1 MRTRAVEIA
10 PGVHWLSF
18 GAVEGNVYLVRSSV
32 RLDDGWVLVDTST
45 AKRADDIR
53 RAAAGLFGDAPP
65 TAILITHVHPDH
77 TGSAGDLA
85 RGWGCA
91 VHVPAVELPLATAG
105 ELADLEPFANLLD
118 RRIVLPLMRRMPP
131 EKVRAMLAAQSLAD
145 VARPL
150 ETGDGVPG
158 LPGWTVIA
166 APGHSPGHL
175 VYWRRRDRVLLAGD
189 TVLTVDA
196 GSFQG
201 LLAYLFNPRR
211 PRVSRPAGF
220 TNWDSARASAS
231 VKALARLEPRVLA
244 TGHGPPLCGGEA
256 ADRLRACA
264 AAL

>member
-1 MRTRAVEIA
+1 MGSRTVEIA
-10 PGVHWLSF
+10 PGVHWLSC
-18 GAVEGNVYLVRSSV
+18 GVVEGNVYFVRSGARSA
-32 RLDDGWVLVDTST
+32 GWFLVDTST
-45 AKRADDIR
+45 SKRADDIS
-53 RAAAGLFGDAPP
+53 RAAVSLFGDTPP

-77 TGSAGDLA
+77 TGSAGELA
-85 RGWGCA
+85 RGWGCP
-91 VHVPAVELPLATAG
+91 VHVPAPELPLATAL

-131 EKVRAMLAAQSLAD
+131 EKVRATLAAQSLVD

-150 ETGDGVPG
+150 EPGDGIPG
-158 LPGWTVIA
+158 LSDWMAIA

-175 VYWRRRDRVLLAGD
+175 VFWRWRDRVLLAGD
-189 TVLTVDA
+189 AVLTVDT

-220 TNWDSARASAS
+220 TNWDSDRASAS
-231 VKALARLEPRVLA
+231 LKALARFEPRVLA
-244 TGHGPPLCGGEA
+244 GGHGPPLCGEETA
-256 ADRLRACA
+256 ARLRAYA